1 MKSEEKIF
9 MHRAGRKKIKNAHTH
24 THTHTHTHI
33 YIITKTTKRHCMK
46 DGI

>member
-24 THTHTHTHI
+24 THTHREKKFEDI
-33 YIITKTTKRHCMK
+33 FQL
-46 DGI
+46 